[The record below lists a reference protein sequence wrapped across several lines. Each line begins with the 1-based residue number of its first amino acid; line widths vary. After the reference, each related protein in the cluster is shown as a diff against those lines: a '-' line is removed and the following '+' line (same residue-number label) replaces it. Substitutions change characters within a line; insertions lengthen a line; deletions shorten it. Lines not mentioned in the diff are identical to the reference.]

1 MMSLNWTDQGIR
13 SIKDSPKRSQA
24 ARDLAKKVG
33 VEIKHLYL
41 TSGDSDLVIFVDA
54 PSGDNVAK
62 FALAVS
68 SLGNVR
74 TRTPAHG
81 RRRNIRR
88 SSPSCPERRRGDTPL
103 VAESQ
108 RRHDRHMGSGHTRSK
123 TPDLFST
130 ASERV
135 LTSPSINSPP
145 SSLTTDDGGAAASSR
160 SYALPTNLPSALRH
174 LDDDQLDRLVAA
186 VIAEQKRRGKKL
198 PVSVEPSR
206 KRRIKEV
213 APPLAQGKLN
223 AVRAAF
229 KTGVTPS
236 RIAREFGISQS
247 DVRRALAG
255 DGKQR

>member
-1 MMSLNWTDQGIR
+1 
-13 SIKDSPKRSQA
+13 
-24 ARDLAKKVG
+24 
-33 VEIKHLYL
+33 
-41 TSGDSDLVIFVDA
+41 
-54 PSGDNVAK
+54 
-62 FALAVS
+62 
-68 SLGNVR
+68 
-74 TRTPAHG
+74 
-81 RRRNIRR
+81 
-88 SSPSCPERRRGDTPL
+88 
-103 VAESQ
+103 
-108 RRHDRHMGSGHTRSK
+108 MGSGRTRSK

-198 PVSVEPSR
+198 SVSVEPSR

-213 APPLAQGKLN
+213 APPLAPGKLN

-229 KTGVTPS
+229 KAGVRPS
-236 RIAREFGISQS
+236 RIARQFGISHA
-247 DVRRALAG
+247 DVRKALAS
-255 DGKQR
+255 DPKK